1 MMLILSIRNLKIS
14 TTAPQCKCL
23 QIIPLSLWTNRRVQ
37 WQPDKREQM
46 PPAPDFNPIHS
57 IDPRLQ
63 HHLRL
68 SSFNF
73 KQMQTTWSYENLSP
87 LNIIKWTFGSPQVM
101 YFHVLL
107 LNRELDV
114 WAKICKSKCTKS
126 IWKMKRIWKAR
137 KYRKNHHLA
146 NKLGFHLKVNP
157 RKGSNV

>member
-1 MMLILSIRNLKIS
+1 MCSKMWWCWYWSFETWKYRPQPPPP
-14 TTAPQCKCL
+14 PQCKCL

-101 YFHVLL
+101 CFHVLL

-114 WAKICKSKCTKS
+114 WAKI
-126 IWKMKRIWKAR
+126 W
-137 KYRKNHHLA
+137 
-146 NKLGFHLKVNP
+146 KVNVP
-157 RKGSNV
+157 KVHEKWNAYERQENVGETTI

>member
-1 MMLILSIRNLKIS
+1 MFANNPFKSVDQWARALATEQKG
-14 TTAPQCKCL
+14 TDAA
-23 QIIPLSLWTNRRVQ
+23 RR
-37 WQPDKREQM
+37 
-46 PPAPDFNPIHS
+46 DFNPIHS

-101 YFHVLL
+101 CFHVLL

-114 WAKICKSKCTKS
+114 WAKI
-126 IWKMKRIWKAR
+126 W
-137 KYRKNHHLA
+137 
-146 NKLGFHLKVNP
+146 KVNVP
-157 RKGSNV
+157 KVHEKWNAYERQENIGETTI